1 MSERRDRGRAF
12 FYCPDVTI
20 KAMNERFRSLAN
32 SKSFHH
38 LRRHWLTVAF
48 IGGFVTDLLLLNRV
62 DSLFDNLVLL
72 MYVILAMMSIITLYA
87 AAAGKLPEKMT
98 PYLRTYSPLVM
109 QYGFGGL
116 MSGML
121 IFYGRS
127 ASLVDSWPFLLIIA
141 VIIYLNET
149 VRDRSSRLVLT
160 LSMFFIGLFSYVVL
174 VIPTFTG
181 YMGAWVFLGS
191 GIMALI
197 VMYAFLRVLGL
208 VIPNFLALQMRTVVF
223 TIGSIFAVL
232 NFLYFLNIIP
242 PIPLSIKDIG
252 IYHSVVYFP
261 DRLEYQLEY
270 EEGPWWHFWKRSDTA
285 FHPTPGGNAFCFA
298 KVFTPTR
305 LNTEIYHR
313 WEYKD
318 PEEGWVTHA
327 RVHYPIF
334 GGRDDGYRGY
344 TQIGNFRDGTWRCTV
359 ETARGQV
366 LGRETFTIDSSRPPE
381 DLMTRVD

>member
-1 MSERRDRGRAF
+1 
-12 FYCPDVTI
+12 
-20 KAMNERFRSLAN
+20 MNERFKSLAN
-32 SKSFHH
+32 SRSFHH

-48 IGGFVTDLLLLNRV
+48 IGGFLTDLLLLNRV

-72 MYVILAMMSIITLYA
+72 MYVLLAMISIIALYA
-87 AAAGKLPEKMT
+87 AAAGKLPESVT
-98 PYLRTYSPLVM
+98 PYLRTYAPLVM

-127 ASLVDSWPFLLIIA
+127 ASIVDSWPFLLIIA
-141 VIIYLNET
+141 VLIYLNET
-149 VRDRSSRLVLT
+149 VRDRSGRLVLT
-160 LSMFFIGLFSYVVL
+160 LSMFFVGLFSYVIL

-191 GIMALI
+191 GILALL
-197 VMYAFLRVLGL
+197 VMYGFLRILGL

-223 TIGSIFAVL
+223 TIGSIFAAL

-270 EEGPWWHFWKRSDTA
+270 EDGPWWHAWKRSDTA

-305 LNTEIYHR
+305 LNTDIYHR

-318 PEEGWVTHA
+318 PDEGWVTHA

-344 TQIGNFRDGTWRCTV
+344 TQIGSFRDGTWRCTV

-366 LGRETFTIDSSRPPE
+366 LGREKFRIDSSRPPE
-381 DLMTRVD
+381 ELVTRVD

>member
-1 MSERRDRGRAF
+1 MNDRL
-12 FYCPDVTI
+12 
-20 KAMNERFRSLAN
+20 KALMNSRPV
-32 SKSFHH
+32 HH
-38 LRRHWLTVAF
+38 FRRHWLTLAF
-48 IGGFVTDLLLLNRV
+48 IGGFLTDLLLLNRV
-62 DSLFDNLVLL
+62 DSLFDNFVLL
-72 MYVILAMMSIITLYA
+72 FYVLLAMASIIALYA
-87 AAAGKLPEKMT
+87 SAASRLPEKING
-98 PYLRTYSPLVM
+98 YVRAYSPLSM
-109 QYGFGGL
+109 QYAFGGL

-127 ASLVDSWPFLLIIA
+127 ASLEDSWPFLLIIA
-141 VIIYLNET
+141 GLIYLNET
-149 VRDRSSRLVLT
+149 VRERSGRLVLT
-160 LSMFFIGLFSYVVL
+160 LSMFFIGLFSYTIL

-191 GIMALI
+191 GLFALA
-197 VMYAFLRVLGL
+197 VMYGFLRILAL
-208 VIPNFLALQMRTVVF
+208 VIPNFLALQMRSVIFTV
-223 TIGSIFAVL
+223 GSIFAVL

-270 EEGPWWHFWKRSDTA
+270 EKGPWWYFWKRSDTT

-327 RVHYPIF
+327 RVHYPIY

-344 TQIGNFRDGTWRCTV
+344 TQIGSFRDGKWRCTV
-359 ETARGQV
+359 ETGRGQV
-366 LGRETFTIDSSRPPE
+366 LGREKFNIDSSEPPSE
-381 DLMTRVD
+381 LETRID